1 MGLSASQARFLQLT
15 ARRGDLEY
23 EAQQINFQRLQL
35 SNKLADASAKYQDQT
50 ANRKMVFN
58 FNNGAQM
65 QKVDL
70 SYTNYK
76 NYMNHQMEGISTS
89 QDKFYLVSSS
99 GNKLVVGSREEME
112 KMIEAGRDPITY
124 TKSQIDEA
132 IVRYNKDVA
141 AGKTPDEND
150 EKYAKMDFSD
160 YVIETRVDDKGN
172 SYEEYVKYDF
182 TEKDFMIVDDLD
194 DVTNFQ
200 MAIENGTYY
209 FARYKENSQ
218 TGEKELRTEGWD
230 VLGGGAITE
239 EYDKS
244 DDAQAEAEYNTI
256 QDRIQAQDKKL
267 ELRLDQIETDR
278 NAIQTEMDSVQKVME
293 DNIDSTF
300 KIFS

>member
-76 NYMNHQMEGISTS
+76 SYMNQQMEGISTS
-89 QDKFYLVSSS
+89 QEKFYLVSSS
-99 GNKLVVGSREEME
+99 GNKLVVGSKEEMD

-124 TKSQIDEA
+124 TKSQIDDSIA
-132 IVRYNKDVA
+132 RYNNA
-141 AGKTPDEND
+141 IANGETPDEQD
-150 EKYAKMDFSD
+150 EKYAKMDFSG
-160 YVIETRVDDKGN
+160 YVIETKVDDEGN

-218 TGEKELRTEGWD
+218 TGEMELRTEGWD

-244 DDAQAEAEYNTI
+244 DDAKAEAEYNTI
-256 QDRIQAQDKKL
+256 QDRVQAQDKKL